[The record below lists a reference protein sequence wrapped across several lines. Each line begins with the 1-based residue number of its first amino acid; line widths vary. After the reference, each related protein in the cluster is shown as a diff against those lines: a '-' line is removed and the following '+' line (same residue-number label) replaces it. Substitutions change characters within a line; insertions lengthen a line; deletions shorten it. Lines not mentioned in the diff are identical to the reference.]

1 MKTYD
6 VLKYHFILRIK
17 HRMITYI
24 RVTNL
29 GGGFME
35 NKNTNKK
42 RDLSEEMVLGK
53 AFWTMAHLYGFNREQ
68 QAGLLGLPNYRQRLI
83 KLEKEQLIPKDVDK
97 KNRVGLLLGIH
108 KNLRILF
115 PYNREIVYAWLSKP
129 QEELGGLVPIDFI
142 LENPSLSYERL
153 AFVRRRLDYIRCA
166 G

>member
-1 MKTYD
+1 MD
-6 VLKYHFILRIK
+6 GINI
-17 HRMITYI
+17 
-24 RVTNL
+24 
-29 GGGFME
+29 
-35 NKNTNKK
+35 NKK
-42 RDLSEEMVLGK
+42 TEVSEEMVLGK
-53 AFWTMAHLYGFNREQ
+53 AFWKIAHLYGFNREQ

-115 PYNREIVYAWLSKP
+115 PYNREIVYSWMSHP
-129 QEELGGLVPIDFI
+129 EEVLGGLVPIDFI
-142 LENPSLSYERL
+142 LEDPALSYERL